1 MCVTASL
8 SLVFRPISFFF
19 FLNYYYSILLF
30 LALISHTL
38 PFSQIFIFLLHTYT
52 SGMSFSLW
60 VFSFSLLNP
69 SAVSIWGSCFFFHFC
84 CGILVELTIQSIF
97 IVSSLHFGDS
107 VAYLFIHKKKQKNIY
122 LGLKI
127 YNI

>member
-38 PFSQIFIFLLHTYT
+38 PFPKFLSFCYT
-52 SGMSFSLW
+52 RIRLVCRFLSGSLVFLFSIHPQFLFG
-60 VFSFSLLNP
+60 VL
-69 SAVSIWGSCFFFHFC
+69 FFHFC